1 MENLAN
7 SNYQD
12 DDIMPQG
19 ALSFQDP
26 LSHFFFNP
34 KGSLA
39 IVNQSGYFYQYEDS
53 VFGRNADGYGIEV
66 PH

>member
-1 MENLAN
+1 MILCHK
-7 SNYQD
+7 
-12 DDIMPQG
+12 
-19 ALSFQDP
+19 ALY
-26 LSHFFFNP
+26 LSRTLYPIFFNP